1 MAPRKIPQR
10 TCVACGTTR
19 DKRDLVRVVR
29 SPEGTALVDPTGKR
43 SGRGAYVCRDAA
55 CVERGLKGRLQ
66 HVLEIPIGED
76 VAEALRGLVG
86 TMEAAR
92 GG

>member
-1 MAPRKIPQR
+1 MALKKIPQR

-29 SPEGTALVDPTGKR
+29 SPEGTVLVDPTGKR
-43 SGRGAYVCRDAA
+43 SGRGAYVCRDSA

-66 HVLEIPIGED
+66 HVLEVPVGED
-76 VAEALRGLVG
+76 VAEALRGLV
-86 TMEAAR
+86 TATEAAR